1 MDGLGNQHN
10 EGVISNSD
18 TYSIIS
24 NGSGPGTAPS
34 TDNNDAGPAER
45 TRPQNLI
52 QYTSPQGMSFS
63 YKSNDSFLW
72 LIFLES
78 EV

>member
-52 QYTSPQGMSFS
+52 QYTSPQGTFFS

>member
-24 NGSGPGTAPS
+24 NGSGPGTAPT
-34 TDNNDAGPAER
+34 TDNSETPGPSDQTGR
-45 TRPQNLI
+45 TRPQNLV
-52 QYTSPQGMSFS
+52 QYTSPQGKIS
-63 YKSNDSFLW
+63 
-72 LIFLES
+72 
-78 EV
+78 

>member
-34 TDNNDAGPAER
+34 TDNTETGPAER

-52 QYTSPQGMSFS
+52 QYSSPQGTFFSFINRMTHL
-63 YKSNDSFLW
+63 YDSF
-72 LIFLES
+72 F
-78 EV
+78 

>member
-52 QYTSPQGMSFS
+52 QYTSPQGTLIS
-63 YKSNDSFLW
+63 YKSNDSYL
-72 LIFLES
+72 
-78 EV
+78 

>member
-24 NGSGPGTAPS
+24 NGSGPGTAPT
-34 TDNNDAGPAER
+34 TDNSETPGPSER
-45 TRPQNLI
+45 TRPQHLV
-52 QYTSPQGMSFS
+52 QYTSPQGKSFS
-63 YKSNDSFLW
+63 MTHIFDSYNT
-72 LIFLES
+72 
-78 EV
+78 